1 MCDTHEPPISE
12 IERQQ
17 VAEEVAAGGDASDG
31 EDPVD
36 NVEDIR
42 DILLSDG

>member
-1 MCDTHEPPISE
+1 MCDTHEPPLSE

-17 VAEEVAAGGDASDG
+17 AADETVGGDASDG
-31 EDPVD
+31 EDPAD

-42 DILLSDG
+42 DILLPDG